1 MGKLSSASST
11 NPDRKAEKGNMRSK
25 STIMRL
31 NMYKDK
37 PIRDRNGKVVGGY
50 MMGKDTAGGQK
61 IVPGQQGRI
70 APDRRWFGNT
80 RVISQTELDDF
91 REKVTKTKNDPYS
104 ILLRRKKIPMAL
116 LKDAADNMHQGNVKV
131 SEEFA
136 TVFGKKMRRKRPNM
150 LQSLSSMED
159 LVKHVQSVQS
169 KGEGMTEGLRDEE
182 AESKQVKDDM
192 FAKGQSKRIWGE
204 LYKVHHTPY
213 TIHHT
218 SYTFSVFNH
227 CPTHF
232 DCV

>member
-1 MGKLSSASST
+1 MGRLSSASST

-50 MMGKDTAGGQK
+50 MMGKDTAGGKK
-61 IVPGQQGRI
+61 IVAGQQGRI

-91 REKVTKTKNDPYS
+91 REKVTKTQNDPYS

-116 LKDAADNMHQGNVKV
+116 LKDAADSAKNAAQGNVKV
-131 SEEFA
+131 SQEFE
-136 TVFGKKMRRKRPNM
+136 TVFGAKTRRKRPAL

-159 LVKHVQSVQS
+159 LMKHVQSVQS
-169 KGEGMTEGLRDEE
+169 KGEEMAEGLQDDE
-182 AESKQVKDDM
+182 
-192 FAKGQSKRIWGE
+192 
-204 LYKVHHTPY
+204 
-213 TIHHT
+213 
-218 SYTFSVFNH
+218 
-227 CPTHF
+227 
-232 DCV
+232 